1 MAEIQPFR
9 MVHFDRRFA
18 AELDRLV
25 TPPYDVISNDEQESF
40 YAAHPLNVI
49 RLVLGKQFA
58 DDANGNNRYTRA
70 AATLR
75 EWLDQ
80 GVLKRENY
88 PGITVYQ
95 MEFEQPG
102 HGTRII
108 DGIICLI
115 KVDDYGKGK
124 VLPHEK
130 TYKGPKQDQLNL
142 LSACRANFT
151 PIHALF
157 GDKPHVITDAYSS
170 YIQQSPDQ
178 ETKDANGTIHRT
190 WNIFDPEVIQGLQKI
205 FKEKSLFIADG
216 HHRYET
222 ARAYKD
228 EMRAA
233 GHTKPTDPHEY
244 VMAYLTSMTHPGLVI
259 LPAHRMVKGLHNLD
273 LGRFLS
279 ELKPKFNIEELCFN
293 EADRQTVFRTL
304 VERIESYSEVGGKFG
319 MIVQGEPC
327 FRLLRLKDF
336 HAAESL
342 MDSSIPAPLRGLDV
356 TILREAI
363 MNHALGMDG
372 ENAEGK
378 IEYTPSIE
386 EALKR
391 VLRGEI
397 QISFVLNPTRVDQ
410 VQSAAELGHK
420 LPHKSTYF
428 YPKISSGLVLHVF

>member
-9 MVHFDRRFA
+9 MVHYDRKFA
-18 AELDRLV
+18 AELDRLI
-25 TPPYDVISNDEQESF
+25 TPPYDVISKEEQESF

-49 RLVLGKQFA
+49 RLVLGKQFH

-70 AATLR
+70 AANLR
-75 EWLDQ
+75 QWLDD
-80 GVLKRENY
+80 GVLNRESY

-102 HGTRII
+102 HGTRVI
-108 DGIICLI
+108 DGIVCLI

-130 TYKGPKQDQLNL
+130 TYKGPKQDRLDL
-142 LSACRANFT
+142 LSACRANLT

-157 GDKPHVITDAYSS
+157 GDEPHLITDAYSR
-170 YIQQSPDQ
+170 YIQEPPDQ
-178 ETKDANGTIHRT
+178 ETKDPNGTVHRT
-190 WNIFDPEVIQGLQKI
+190 WNIFDPGVIKRLQNI

-228 EMRAA
+228 QMRAA
-233 GHTKPTDPHEY
+233 GHTNPTDPHEY

-259 LPAHRMVKGLHNLD
+259 LPAHRMVKGLSNLD
-273 LGRFLS
+273 LGKFLA
-279 ELKPKFNIEELCFN
+279 EVRPYFNIEELCFN
-293 EADRQTVFRTL
+293 DQNRQSVFRTL
-304 VERIESYSEVGGKFG
+304 IERIESYSEVGGKFG
-319 MIVQGEPC
+319 MIIQGEPC

-342 MDSSIPAPLRGLDV
+342 IDSSIPAPLRALDV

-363 MNHALGMDG
+363 MNHGLGMDG

-378 IEYTPSIE
+378 IEYTPLIE
-386 EALKR
+386 EALKK
-391 VLRGEI
+391 VITGDI

-428 YPKISSGLVLHVF
+428 YPKISSGLVLRVF

>member
-1 MAEIQPFR
+1 
-9 MVHFDRRFA
+9 MVHYDRRFA
-18 AELDRLV
+18 AELDRLI
-25 TPPYDVISNDEQESF
+25 TPPYDVISSDEQESF
-40 YAAHPLNVI
+40 YAAHPLNII
-49 RLVLGKQFA
+49 RLVLGKQLA
-58 DDANGNNRYTRA
+58 NDANSNNRYTRA

-75 EWLDQ
+75 QWLDE
-80 GVLKRENY
+80 GVLKQENS

-102 HGTRII
+102 HGIRII

-142 LSACRANFT
+142 LSACRANLT
-151 PIHALF
+151 PVHALF
-157 GDKPHVITDAYSS
+157 GDEPHLITDAYSRH
-170 YIQQSPDQ
+170 IQQSPDQ

-190 WNIFDPEVIQGLQKI
+190 WNIFDPEVIQRLQKI
-205 FKEKSLFIADG
+205 FKEKSLFLADG

-222 ARAYKD
+222 ARAYRD
-228 EMRAA
+228 EMRKA
-233 GHTKPTDPHEY
+233 GHTDPTDPHEY
-244 VMAYLTSMTHPGLVI
+244 IMAYLTSMTHPGLVI
-259 LPAHRMVKGLHNLD
+259 LPAHRMVKGLSHLD
-273 LGRFLS
+273 LDRFLS
-279 ELKPKFNIEELCFN
+279 ELKPYFNIENLCFS
-293 EADRQTVFRTL
+293 EKDRQSVFRTM

-319 MIVQGEPC
+319 MIVQEEPC

-336 HAAESL
+336 HAVESL
-342 MDSSIPAPLRGLDV
+342 IDSSIPAPLRGLDV

-363 MNHALGMDG
+363 MNHALGMDA

-378 IEYTPSIE
+378 IEYTPSLE
-386 EALKR
+386 EALKK